1 MITSPRNTTVAAA
14 LALRARSRR
23 ERAQRF
29 LVEGPAPVA
38 EAVRSGAVEALF
50 VTPDGPAPPR
60 GGGAAPEEHVVAPAV
75 MRRLA
80 GTVSPQGPVAVC
92 RFVDVPHEALDPAGG
107 PVVVLVEVR
116 DPGNAGTIL
125 RTAHAAGCGG
135 VIVSARSVDVYNEK
149 AARASAGAL
158 FHVPFAREVEP
169 GAAMATLRARGATLL
184 AAAADGNRELYD
196 DAVGASLAGPVAVLF
211 GNEAHGLDGA
221 IRERS
226 DMVVRIPMRE
236 GAESLNLAAAA
247 AVILFE
253 AARRRR
259 GLPPAMRVH

>member
-1 MITSPRNTTVAAA
+1 VITSPRNSTVLAA
-14 LALRARSRR
+14 LSLRNRSRR
-23 ERAQRF
+23 EHARRF
-29 LVEGPAPVA
+29 LVEGPSPVA
-38 EAVRSGAVEALF
+38 EALRAGAVETLF
-50 VTPDGPAPPR
+50 VTPDGPESPNPAV
-60 GGGAAPEEHVVAPAV
+60 GSEPEQVVVSATV

-92 RFVDVPHEALDPAGG
+92 GFVDSPVEAIDPADG
-107 PVVVLVEVR
+107 PIVVLVEVR

-135 VIVSARSVDVYNEK
+135 VVVSARSVDVYNEK

-158 FHVPFAREVEP
+158 FHVPVARGVEP
-169 GAAMATLRARGATLL
+169 DAAIEAVRARGAAVM
-184 AAAADGNRELYD
+184 AASADGAHDLFD
-196 DAVGASLAGPVAVLF
+196 DRVGEALAGPVGLLF

-221 IRERS
+221 TRGLA
-226 DMVVRIPMRE
+226 DLVVRIPMRG

-259 GLPPAMRVH
+259 AVH

>member
-1 MITSPRNTTVAAA
+1 VITSPRNGIVAAA
-14 LALRARSRR
+14 LELRARRHR
-23 ERAQRF
+23 EEARRF
-29 LVEGPAPVA
+29 LVEGPTTVG
-38 EAVRSGAVEALF
+38 EAARAGAVETLF
-50 VTPDGPAPPR
+50 VTPDGRGSPVEAAGRTAPD
-60 GGGAAPEEHVVAPAV
+60 AHVVSLAV

-92 RFVDVPHEALDPAGG
+92 RFVDVPLEGLDPANG
-107 PVVVLVEVR
+107 PLVVLVEVR

-125 RTAHAAGCGG
+125 RTADAAGCGG
-135 VIVSARSVDVYNEK
+135 VIVSTRSVDVYNEK

-158 FHVPFAREVEP
+158 FHTPVAREIEP
-169 GAAMATLRARGATLL
+169 EVAVASLRARGVTLL
-184 AAAADGNRELYD
+184 AAAADGDHELYD
-196 DAVGASLAGPVAVLF
+196 HAVGASLAGRVAVLF
-211 GNEAHGLDGA
+211 GNEAHGLDRVV
-221 IRERS
+221 REQS

-259 GLPPAMRVH
+259 